1 MSESFLEH
9 LKETRGDGESTVR
22 RKRQKVSVTPGKS
35 VSIDDVQQ
43 ALSTSK
49 ATAVVSGKSKKRALT
64 ASNSTGTSDS
74 ISPVTQHP
82 AAVNDAQLSTMID
95 ADEIE
100 DSMSLDTEC
109 DSDVEPNADYDS
121 SEDDD
126 SLSLPASERK
136 YQYSR

>member
-1 MSESFLEH
+1 
-9 LKETRGDGESTVR
+9 
-22 RKRQKVSVTPGKS
+22 VSVTPGKS

-74 ISPVTQHP
+74 TSPVTQHP

-100 DSMSLDTEC
+100 DNMSLDSEC
-109 DSDVEPNADYDS
+109 DSDVEPNANYDS

-126 SLSLPASERK
+126 SLSLPASG
-136 YQYSR
+136 